1 VLISLDK
8 SRFLEQDSMGWGA
21 ATMPWHLLE
30 VTLQGKSFTLR
41 TETAPEVFLEAVT
54 DAENRLKALEAQLP
68 GLPPHKAALLAL
80 LQASEDFLAARRALQ
95 DYRESVRQR
104 ARALREAVQA
114 PGTVMEGTTLPREG

>member
-1 VLISLDK
+1 
-8 SRFLEQDSMGWGA
+8 
-21 ATMPWHLLE
+21 MPWHLLE